1 MAVLAKLAICAAVLG
16 ITGCATGGWVE
27 VPVYVHYYFYE
38 PHVAVSASHFI
49 IRQDAATIDLTA
61 REGTLS
67 ITTIS
72 RGDQGFIMGRRGD
85 IADYTGLLALDA
97 ATHDDGAIPMTLWV
111 AASCPSGGWVLR
123 PNRVRLVDRTR
134 NSSEVELAA
143 YLQPIPALLHPDT
156 KVLIGHGQ
164 YSDLNGDQEIRCE
177 NGDTIA
183 FTAHFDTT
191 LRRSALRIVFANALR
206 DNRDVIPVPDV
217 DLSLSADKIYKA
229 TKRVNALEALIR
241 SLPHQ

>member
-1 MAVLAKLAICAAVLG
+1 MAVLAKVAICAAVLG

-38 PHVAVSASHFI
+38 PQVAVSASQFV
-49 IRQDAATIDLTA
+49 IRKDAATIDLTTQG
-61 REGTLS
+61 GTLS

-85 IADYTGLLALDA
+85 TTDYTGLLEFDA

-111 AASCPSGGWVLR
+111 AASCRSGSWVLR
-123 PNRVRLVDRTR
+123 PNRVRLVDRTK
-134 NSSEVELAA
+134 NSAKIELAA

-164 YSDLNGDQEIRCE
+164 YSDLKGDQEIRCE

-183 FTAHFDTT
+183 FIAHFDTT
-191 LRRSALRIVFANALR
+191 LRRNALRIVFADALR
-206 DNRDVIPVPDV
+206 DNRDVIALPDV
-217 DLSLSADKIYKA
+217 DLSLSGDKSYKA